1 MRCNAAQLSGKPRSC
16 RPPSMKSRRNEL
28 TTARSVGTSRQRLS
42 SSKTSR
48 PDAPIRAD
56 LVGTSRVEHHDL
68 TPEECFGI
76 CDLWG
81 QEKTVWRDYRFRATR
96 RDALANQDV
105 ARRQAPQ
112 RNTTVN
118 ARRIALCQRARCAEA
133 LHCRYHVQVSA
144 LTGVKCVS
152 AARHLGRAGVLGR
165 SPDRGGWPAAATT
178 PEPHQHFINPRW
190 RQVMKSERHCDYP
203 L

>member
-1 MRCNAAQLSGKPRSC
+1 
-16 RPPSMKSRRNEL
+16 MKSRGNEL
-28 TTARSVGTSRQRLS
+28 TTARYVGTSRQRLS

-48 PDAPIRAD
+48 PDAPIRAH
-56 LVGTSRVEHHDL
+56 LVGTSRVEHDDL
-68 TPEECFGI
+68 TFMIGSVSVTCGGRKNRPE
-76 CDLWG
+76 
-81 QEKTVWRDYRFRATR
+81 RSPFRATR

-118 ARRIALCQRARCAEA
+118 ARRIALCQRASCAEA